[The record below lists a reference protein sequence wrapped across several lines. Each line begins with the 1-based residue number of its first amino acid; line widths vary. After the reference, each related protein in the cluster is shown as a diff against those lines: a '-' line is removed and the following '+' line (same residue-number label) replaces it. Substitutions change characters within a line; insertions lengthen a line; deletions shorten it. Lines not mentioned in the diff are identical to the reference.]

1 MWVTTKRLDQFSSFN
16 LYWIQTNGFLR
27 RYITF
32 FYFWENFP
40 VNLLTRPNKEI
51 IPFKHSLFLFKICW
65 QGMNLPPGKTRIIFK
80 WTQIKF
86 NFSIYWEKIFLYKKK
101 IFSSNLAQEL
111 SLCHKLRF
119 PIFETANVVDLC
131 YFKLCMNSIKTHNL
145 CLKYRRFRPSG

>member
-86 NFSIYWEKIFLYKKK
+86 NFSIYWEKIFLYKKFFIK
-101 IFSSNLAQEL
+101 SRSGIESL
-111 SLCHKLRF
+111 SQT
-119 PIFETANVVDLC
+119 PISDLW
-131 YFKLCMNSIKTHNL
+131 NGQ
-145 CLKYRRFRPSG
+145 RRRPLLF